1 MSTTISPLM
10 TFSVGSET
18 FAMDR
23 YPATPGT
30 AKRPVVLMVHGLD
43 GLAGA
48 SGIGI
53 RKFAEQVSDAGYLVL
68 VPHYF
73 ADSDVP
79 ASAPPPERPMLRL
92 SLDPTYRTRIVA
104 AVDRALE
111 EADADGERL
120 GLVGFSLGGRQ
131 VVAYAE
137 AAPPGRVKAVVDFFG
152 WLDSTLVA
160 KADGLPP
167 TLVLHNNADLIVRSS
182 ISRNLVAILTAAGVE
197 HDAVFYDEDNPLQ
210 GNHPFVSGGPAD
222 LDSRKRTIAW
232 LETQLA

>member
-1 MSTTISPLM
+1 MSTTISPSL

-18 FAMDR
+18 LAMDR
-23 YPATPGT
+23 YPETPGT

-43 GLAGA
+43 GLTGA

-73 ADSDVP
+73 GSEDTPDPSPDVLEQRVLHNAAYQP
-79 ASAPPPERPMLRL
+79 
-92 SLDPTYRTRIVA
+92 RIAA

-111 EADADGERL
+111 ETDADKEHV
-120 GLVGFSLGGRQ
+120 GLVGFSLGGGQ

-137 AAPPGRVKAVVDFFG
+137 AASVGRVKAVVDFFG
-152 WLDSTLVA
+152 YLEPTMLA
-160 KADGLPP
+160 GADRLPP
-167 TLVLHNNADLIVRSS
+167 TLVLHNNADLIVRSTV
-182 ISRNLVAILTAAGVE
+182 SRDLVTSLTTAGVE

-210 GNHPFVSGGPAD
+210 GNHPFLSGGPAD
-222 LDSRKRTIAW
+222 LDSRKRTIGW
-232 LETQLA
+232 LKAHLA

>member
-1 MSTTISPLM
+1 MSTTISPSM
-10 TFSVGSET
+10 TFGVGSES

-30 AKRPVVLMVHGLD
+30 APRPVVLMVHGLD
-43 GLAGA
+43 GLEGA

-53 RKFAEQVSDAGYLVL
+53 RRFAEQVSDSGYLVL

-73 ADSDVP
+73 GASDVP
-79 ASAPPPERPMLRL
+79 DSAPPSERPMLRL
-92 SLDPTYRTRIVA
+92 SLDAAYRTRISA

-137 AAPPGRVKAVVDFFG
+137 AASPGRVKAVVNFFG

-160 KADGLPP
+160 EADRLPP
-167 TLVLHNNADLIVRSS
+167 TLVLHNNADLVVPSS
-182 ISRNLVAILTAAGVE
+182 ISRDLVASLTTAHVE
-197 HDAVFYDEDNPLQ
+197 HEAVFYDDGNPLQ
-210 GNHPFVSGGPAD
+210 GNHPFLSGGPAD
-222 LDSRKRTIAW
+222 VDSRKRTIAW
-232 LETQLA
+232 LGTHLV

>member
-1 MSTTISPLM
+1 MSTSVASVAPTGGAM

-53 RKFAEQVSDAGYLVL
+53 RKFAEQASDGGYLVL
-68 VPHYF
+68 VPDYF
-73 ADSDVP
+73 GSSDGADS
-79 ASAPPPERPMLRL
+79 AQERLAHAAA
-92 SLDPTYRTRIVA
+92 YRPRIAA

-111 EADADGERL
+111 EADADKKSL
-120 GLVGFSLGGRQ
+120 GLVGFSLGGGQ

-137 AAPPGRVKAVVDFFG
+137 AAPAGRVKALVDFFG
-152 WLDSTLVA
+152 YLDSEMVTA
-160 KADGLPP
+160 ADRLPP
-167 TLVLHNNADLIVRSS
+167 TLVLHNNADLVVPSS
-182 ISRNLVAILTAAGVE
+182 ISRALLASLATAGVE
-197 HDAVFYDEDNPLQ
+197 HDAVFYDDDNPQQ
-210 GNHPFVSGGPAD
+210 GNHPFKSGGPAD
-222 LDSRKRTIAW
+222 VDSRKRTIEW
-232 LETQLA
+232 LKNHLV